1 MGLLNGHN
9 FITHTHTPTHP
20 HAAMG
25 QTLRCDVFVA
35 SIEHIEITTRT
46 RELLLGEEPERFSV
60 QAFYEEGTYVSKGL
74 MWKQLQLSSGCV
86 DSHPSLGLLGNL

>member
-1 MGLLNGHN
+1 M
-9 FITHTHTPTHP
+9 FTPHTGT
-20 HAAMG
+20 G

-35 SIEHIEITTRT
+35 SIERIEITTRT

-60 QAFYEEGTYVSKGL
+60 QAFDEEGTYVSKGL

-86 DSHPSLGLLGNL
+86 ISTIV